1 MRTTIIAAPLT
12 AGGALSEISNSC
24 WRGSIEA
31 HRRNRNQTEIN
42 GAVSPMNGVQMNMKD
57 ATQRVIIRWIHIICS
72 IPIIGYIYS
81 PFDQIP
87 NYAPAT
93 RFVFFPVML
102 LSGLWMWKGHL
113 VRRLVAKASA

>member
-1 MRTTIIAAPLT
+1 M
-12 AGGALSEISNSC
+12 ISS
-24 WRGSIEA
+24 A
-31 HRRNRNQTEIN
+31 TE
-42 GAVSPMNGVQMNMKD
+42 
-57 ATQRVIIRWIHIICS
+57 RWILRGIHLVFS

-93 RFVFFPVML
+93 RYVFVPILV

-113 VRRLVAKASA
+113 VRRVFSKGSPRPDAVRERQPFGEAAQL